1 MYLKQK
7 KADLDLTKFPST
19 PFVKVT
25 QEIKV
30 YWERHVVNN
39 VLKQLYHD
47 KKYTFNTR
55 LWGDLEFVQEG
66 LDLDITINRTI
77 TLKVEGLEIPIQLHL
92 WITKDVDIS
101 LKSYML
107 KNLPSCNLGAEFVLP
122 ERNYHIPL
130 GYTSK
135 TEKVFK
141 IQLHRIHQS
150 LVKIRK
156 ENNLVGEVRVTRTS
170 INQTVQGYLENGATV
185 RLVYSKSGIL
195 REKYVDD
202 ELVDLYKK
210 FGEVE
215 RPKVIRTSSKSSK
228 KNVDLSASPE
238 VKKASKVAKVSKPS
252 VSARTLK
259 TKKKLTEKRKGD

>member
-1 MYLKQK
+1 MKEK

-25 QEIKV
+25 QEIKN
-30 YWERHVVNN
+30 YWEKTVVNN

-47 KKYTFNTR
+47 KKYKFNTR
-55 LWGDLEFVQEG
+55 LWSDLEYVQDG
-66 LDLDITINRTI
+66 LDLDIKIDRTI
-77 TLKVEGLEIPIQLHL
+77 TLKVEGIEIPIQLHL

-101 LKSYML
+101 LKPYML

-130 GYTSK
+130 GYTRE
-135 TEKVFK
+135 TEKIFK

-156 ENNLVGEVRVTRTS
+156 ENGLVGEVRVTRTS
-170 INQTVQGYLENGATV
+170 MNQAVHGYLENGATV
-185 RLVYSKSGIL
+185 RLVYSQSGIL
-195 REKYVDD
+195 REKYINE

-210 FGEVE
+210 FGDVE
-215 RPKVIRTSSKSSK
+215 KPKVIRTCSSSK
-228 KNVDLSASPE
+228 K
-238 VKKASKVAKVSKPS
+238 KAEPKVAKTSQVK

-259 TKKKLTEKRKGD
+259 TKKKAETKGD

>member
-1 MYLKQK
+1 MREK

-25 QEIKV
+25 QEIKN
-30 YWERHVVNN
+30 YWEKTVVNN

-47 KKYTFNTR
+47 KKYKFNTR
-55 LWGDLEFVQEG
+55 LWSDLEFVQDG

-77 TLKVEGLEIPIQLHL
+77 TLKVEGIEIPIQLHL

-101 LKSYML
+101 LKPYGL

-130 GYTSK
+130 GYTREI
-135 TEKVFK
+135 EKIFK

-156 ENNLVGEVRVTRTS
+156 ENGLVGEVWVTRTS
-170 INQTVQGYLENGATV
+170 MNQTVHGYLERGATV
-185 RLVYSKSGIL
+185 RLVYSQSGIL
-195 REKYVDD
+195 REKYVND

-215 RPKVIRTSSKSSK
+215 KSKVIRTGSSSK
-228 KNVDLSASPE
+228 KKSLETAPNAI
-238 VKKASKVAKVSKPS
+238 KTSKPKVS
-252 VSARTLK
+252 ACTLK
-259 TKKKLTEKRKGD
+259 TKETRK

>member
-1 MYLKQK
+1 MKEK

-25 QEIKV
+25 QEIKN
-30 YWERHVVNN
+30 YWEKTVVNN

-47 KKYTFNTR
+47 KKYKFNTR
-55 LWGDLEFVQEG
+55 LWSDLEYVQDG
-66 LDLDITINRTI
+66 LDLDIKIDRTI
-77 TLKVEGLEIPIQLHL
+77 TLKVESIEIPIQLHL

-101 LKSYML
+101 LKPYSL
-107 KNLPSCNLGAEFVLP
+107 KNLPSCNLGAEFIFP

-130 GYTSK
+130 GYTRE
-135 TEKVFK
+135 TEKIFK

-170 INQTVQGYLENGATV
+170 MNQTIHGYLETGAIV
-185 RLVYSKSGIL
+185 RLVYSQSGIL
-195 REKYVDD
+195 REKYINE

-215 RPKVIRTSSKSSK
+215 KPKVIRTGSSSK
-228 KNVDLSASPE
+228 KKSVDTTP
-238 VKKASKVAKVSKPS
+238 KVAKTSTPKA
-252 VSARTLK
+252 SARTLK
-259 TKKKLTEKRKGD
+259 TKETRK

>member
-1 MYLKQK
+1 MKEK

-25 QEIKV
+25 QEIKD
-30 YWERHVVNN
+30 YWEKTVVNN

-47 KKYTFNTR
+47 KKYKFNTR
-55 LWGDLEFVQEG
+55 LWSDLEYVQDG
-66 LDLDITINRTI
+66 LDLDIKIDRTI
-77 TLKVEGLEIPIQLHL
+77 TLKVEGIEIPIQLHL

-130 GYTSK
+130 GYTRE
-135 TEKVFK
+135 TEKIFK

-156 ENNLVGEVRVTRTS
+156 ENGLVGEVRVTRTS
-170 INQTVQGYLENGATV
+170 MNQTVHGYLENGATV
-185 RLVYSKSGIL
+185 RLVYSQSGIL
-195 REKYVDD
+195 REKYIND

-215 RPKVIRTSSKSSK
+215 KPKVIRTGSSSSK
-228 KNVDLSASPE
+228 KGAKSGGVADTP
-238 VKKASKVAKVSKPS
+238 KVAKTSKPK

-259 TKKKLTEKRKGD
+259 TKKTTKTKGE

>member
-1 MYLKQK
+1 MREK

-25 QEIKV
+25 QEIKD
-30 YWERHVVNN
+30 YWEKTVVNN

-47 KKYTFNTR
+47 KKYKFNTR
-55 LWGDLEFVQEG
+55 LWSDLEYVQDG
-66 LDLDITINRTI
+66 LDLDIKIDRTI
-77 TLKVEGLEIPIQLHL
+77 TLKVEGIEIPIQLHL

-101 LKSYML
+101 LKPYML

-130 GYTSK
+130 GYTRE

-141 IQLHRIHQS
+141 IQLPRIHQS

-156 ENNLVGEVRVTRTS
+156 ENSLVGEVRVTRTS
-170 INQTVQGYLENGATV
+170 LNQTVHGYLENGATV
-185 RLVYSKSGIL
+185 RLVYSQSGIL
-195 REKYVDD
+195 REKYVND

-215 RPKVIRTSSKSSK
+215 KPKVIRTGSSSK
-228 KNVDLSASPE
+228 KKSVNTTP
-238 VKKASKVAKVSKPS
+238 KVAKTSTPK
-252 VSARTLK
+252 VSAHTLK
-259 TKKKLTEKRKGD
+259 IKETRK

>member
-1 MYLKQK
+1 MKEK

-25 QEIKV
+25 QEIKD
-30 YWERHVVNN
+30 YWEKTVVNN

-47 KKYTFNTR
+47 KKYKFNTR
-55 LWGDLEFVQEG
+55 LWSDLEYAQDG
-66 LDLDITINRTI
+66 LDLDIKIDRTI
-77 TLKVEGLEIPIQLHL
+77 TLKVEGIEIPIQLHL

-101 LKSYML
+101 LKPYML

-122 ERNYHIPL
+122 ERNYRIPL
-130 GYTSK
+130 AYTRE
-135 TEKVFK
+135 TEKIFK
-141 IQLHRIHQS
+141 IQLHRIHQN

-156 ENNLVGEVRVTRTS
+156 ENGLVGEVRVTRTS
-170 INQTVQGYLENGATV
+170 MNQTVHGYLENGATV
-185 RLVYSKSGIL
+185 RLVYSQSGIL
-195 REKYVDD
+195 REKYIND

-215 RPKVIRTSSKSSK
+215 KPKVIRTGSSSK
-228 KNVDLSASPE
+228 K
-238 VKKASKVAKVSKPS
+238 KAEPKVAKTSQAK

-259 TKKKLTEKRKGD
+259 TKKIAEETKGD

>member
-1 MYLKQK
+1 MKEK

-25 QEIKV
+25 QEIKN
-30 YWERHVVNN
+30 YWEKTVVNN

-47 KKYTFNTR
+47 KKYKFNTR
-55 LWGDLEFVQEG
+55 LWSDLEYVQDG
-66 LDLDITINRTI
+66 LDLDIKIDRTI
-77 TLKVEGLEIPIQLHL
+77 TLKVEGIEIPIQLHL

-101 LKSYML
+101 LKPYML

-130 GYTSK
+130 GYTRE
-135 TEKVFK
+135 TEKIFK

-156 ENNLVGEVRVTRTS
+156 ENGLVGEVRVTRTS
-170 INQTVQGYLENGATV
+170 MNQAVHGYLENGATV
-185 RLVYSKSGIL
+185 RLVYSQSGIL
-195 REKYVDD
+195 REKYVND

-215 RPKVIRTSSKSSK
+215 KPKVIRTGSSSK
-228 KNVDLSASPE
+228 KKSAE
-238 VKKASKVAKVSKPS
+238 VTPKVAKTSKPK

-259 TKKKLTEKRKGD
+259 TKETRK

>member
-1 MYLKQK
+1 MYLKEK
-7 KADLDLTKFPST
+7 KANLDLTKFPST

-25 QEIKV
+25 QEIKD
-30 YWERHVVNN
+30 YWEKQVVKN
-39 VLKQLYHD
+39 VLKQLYYD
-47 KKYTFNTR
+47 KKYKFNNR
-55 LWGDLEFVQEG
+55 LWGDLEYVQEG

-92 WITKDVDIS
+92 WMTKDVDIQ
-101 LKSYML
+101 LKPYML

-130 GYTSK
+130 GYTSE
-135 TEKVFK
+135 TEKIFK

-156 ENNLVGEVRVTRTS
+156 ENGLVGEVRVTRTS
-170 INQTVQGYLENGATV
+170 MNQTVQGYLENGATV
-185 RLVYSKSGIL
+185 RLVYSQSGIL
-195 REKYVDD
+195 REKYIDD

-215 RPKVIRTSSKSSK
+215 KPKVIRTGSKSK
-228 KNVDLSASPE
+228 KNVKPEEVAE
-238 VKKASKVAKVSKPS
+238 VKPKVAKTSKPK

-259 TKKKLTEKRKGD
+259 TKKTMKTKGE

>member
-1 MYLKQK
+1 MKEK
-7 KADLDLTKFPST
+7 KADLDLTKLPST

-25 QEIKV
+25 QEIKN
-30 YWERHVVNN
+30 YWEKNVVNN

-47 KKYTFNTR
+47 KKYKFNTR
-55 LWGDLEFVQEG
+55 LWGDLEYVQEG
-66 LDLDITINRTI
+66 LDLDIKIDRTI
-77 TLKVEGLEIPIQLHL
+77 TLKVEGIEIPIQLHL

-101 LKSYML
+101 LKPYML

-130 GYTSK
+130 GYTRE
-135 TEKVFK
+135 TEKIFK

-156 ENNLVGEVRVTRTS
+156 ENGLVGKVRVTRTS
-170 INQTVQGYLENGATV
+170 MNQTVHGYLENGATV
-185 RLVYSKSGIL
+185 RLVYSQSGIL
-195 REKYVDD
+195 REKYVND

-210 FGEVE
+210 FGDIEK
-215 RPKVIRTSSKSSK
+215 PKVIRTGSSSK
-228 KNVDLSASPE
+228 KKNVE
-238 VKKASKVAKVSKPS
+238 VASKVAKTSKPK

-259 TKKKLTEKRKGD
+259 TKETRK

>member
-1 MYLKQK
+1 MREK

-25 QEIKV
+25 QEIKN
-30 YWERHVVNN
+30 YWEKTVVNN

-47 KKYTFNTR
+47 KKYKFNTR
-55 LWGDLEFVQEG
+55 LWSDLEFVQDG
-66 LDLDITINRTI
+66 LDLDITINCTI
-77 TLKVEGLEIPIQLHL
+77 TLKVEGIEIPIQLHL

-101 LKSYML
+101 LKPYGL

-130 GYTSK
+130 GYTRE
-135 TEKVFK
+135 TEKIFK

-156 ENNLVGEVRVTRTS
+156 ENGLVGEVWVTRTS
-170 INQTVQGYLENGATV
+170 MNQTVHGYLESGATV
-185 RLVYSKSGIL
+185 RLVYSQSGIL
-195 REKYVDD
+195 REKYVND

-215 RPKVIRTSSKSSK
+215 KPKVIRTGSSSK
-228 KNVDLSASPE
+228 KKSLETAPNAI
-238 VKKASKVAKVSKPS
+238 KTSKPKVS
-252 VSARTLK
+252 ACTLK
-259 TKKKLTEKRKGD
+259 TKETRK

>member
-1 MYLKQK
+1 MKDQ

-25 QEIKV
+25 QEIKD
-30 YWERHVVNN
+30 YWESQVVNN

-47 KKYTFNTR
+47 KKYKFNTR
-55 LWGDLEFVQEG
+55 LWGDLEYVQEG

-92 WITKDVDIS
+92 WMTKDVDIQ
-101 LKSYML
+101 LKPYML
-107 KNLPSCNLGAEFVLP
+107 KNLPLCNLGAEFVLP

-156 ENNLVGEVRVTRTS
+156 ENGLVGEVRVTRTS
-170 INQTVQGYLENGATV
+170 MNQTVHGYLETGATV
-185 RLVYSKSGIL
+185 RLVYSQSGIL
-195 REKYVDD
+195 REKYIND

-210 FGEVE
+210 FGDVE
-215 RPKVIRTSSKSSK
+215 KPKVIRTGSSSK
-228 KNVDLSASPE
+228 KSAKSE
-238 VKKASKVAKVSKPS
+238 EDVETSKIAKTSKAR

-259 TKKKLTEKRKGD
+259 TKKTMKTKGE

>member
-1 MYLKQK
+1 MKEK

-25 QEIKV
+25 QEIKN
-30 YWERHVVNN
+30 YWEKTVVNN
-39 VLKQLYHD
+39 ILKQLYHD
-47 KKYTFNTR
+47 KKYKFNTR
-55 LWGDLEFVQEG
+55 LWSDLEFVQDG
-66 LDLDITINRTI
+66 LDLDIKIDRTI
-77 TLKVEGLEIPIQLHL
+77 TLKVEGIEIPIQLHL

-101 LKSYML
+101 LKPYML

-130 GYTSK
+130 GYIRE
-135 TEKVFK
+135 TEKIFK

-156 ENNLVGEVRVTRTS
+156 ENGLVGEVWVTRTS
-170 INQTVQGYLENGATV
+170 MNQTVHGYLESGATV
-185 RLVYSKSGIL
+185 RLVYSQSGIL
-195 REKYVDD
+195 REKYVND

-215 RPKVIRTSSKSSK
+215 KPKVIRTGSSSK
-228 KNVDLSASPE
+228 KKSLETAPNAI
-238 VKKASKVAKVSKPS
+238 KTSKPKVS
-252 VSARTLK
+252 ACTLK
-259 TKKKLTEKRKGD
+259 TKETRK

>member
-1 MYLKQK
+1 MKEK
-7 KADLDLTKFPST
+7 KADLGLTKFPST

-25 QEIKV
+25 QEIKE
-30 YWERHVVNN
+30 YWEKQVVNN

-47 KKYTFNTR
+47 KKYKFNTR
-55 LWGDLEFVQEG
+55 LWGDLEYVQEG

-92 WITKDVDIS
+92 WLTKDVDIK
-101 LKSYML
+101 LKPYML

-130 GYTSK
+130 GYTRE
-135 TEKVFK
+135 TEKIFK

-156 ENNLVGEVRVTRTS
+156 ENNLIGEVRVTRTS
-170 INQTVQGYLENGATV
+170 MNQTVNGYLQNGATV
-185 RLVYSKSGIL
+185 RLVYSQLGVL
-195 REKYVDD
+195 REKYIDD
-202 ELVDLYKK
+202 ELVDVYKK

-215 RPKVIRTSSKSSK
+215 KPKVIRTGSSLKKSSTE
-228 KNVDLSASPE
+228 NGTP
-238 VKKASKVAKVSKPS
+238 KVAKTSKAK

-259 TKKKLTEKRKGD
+259 TKKKVETKGD

>member
-1 MYLKQK
+1 MKEK
-7 KADLDLTKFPST
+7 KADLDLTKFPSS

-25 QEIKV
+25 QEIKD
-30 YWERHVVNN
+30 YWEKQVVNN

-47 KKYTFNTR
+47 KKYKFNTR
-55 LWGDLEFVQEG
+55 LWGDLEYVQEG
-66 LDLDITINRTI
+66 LDLDIKIDRTI
-77 TLKVEGLEIPIQLHL
+77 TLKVEGIEIPIQLHL
-92 WITKDVDIS
+92 WITKDVDIQ
-101 LKSYML
+101 LKPYML

-130 GYTSK
+130 GYTRE

-156 ENNLVGEVRVTRTS
+156 ENSLVGEVRVTRTS
-170 INQTVQGYLENGATV
+170 LNQTVHGYLENGATV
-185 RLVYSKSGIL
+185 RLVYSQSGIL
-195 REKYVDD
+195 REKYVND

-210 FGEVE
+210 FGDVE
-215 RPKVIRTSSKSSK
+215 KPKIIRTGSSSK
-228 KNVDLSASPE
+228 KKKSAEATP
-238 VKKASKVAKVSKPS
+238 KVAKTSTPK

-259 TKKKLTEKRKGD
+259 TKETRK

>member
-1 MYLKQK
+1 MREK

-25 QEIKV
+25 QEIKN
-30 YWERHVVNN
+30 YWEKTVVNN

-47 KKYTFNTR
+47 KKYKFNTR
-55 LWGDLEFVQEG
+55 LWSDLEFVQDG

-77 TLKVEGLEIPIQLHL
+77 TLKVEGIEIPIQLHL

-101 LKSYML
+101 LKPYGL

-130 GYTSK
+130 GYTRE
-135 TEKVFK
+135 TEKIFK

-156 ENNLVGEVRVTRTS
+156 ENGLVGEVWVTRTS
-170 INQTVQGYLENGATV
+170 MNQTVHGYLESGATV
-185 RLVYSKSGIL
+185 RLVYSQSGIL
-195 REKYVDD
+195 REKYVND

-215 RPKVIRTSSKSSK
+215 KPKVIRTGSSSK
-228 KNVDLSASPE
+228 KKSLETAPNAI
-238 VKKASKVAKVSKPS
+238 KTSKPKVS
-252 VSARTLK
+252 ACTLK
-259 TKKKLTEKRKGD
+259 TKETRK

>member
-1 MYLKQK
+1 MFLKEK

-25 QEIKV
+25 QEIKD
-30 YWERHVVNN
+30 YWGKTVVNN

-47 KKYTFNTR
+47 KKYKFNTR
-55 LWGDLEFVQEG
+55 LWSDLEYVQDG
-66 LDLDITINRTI
+66 LDLDIKIDRTI
-77 TLKVEGLEIPIQLHL
+77 TLKVEGIEIPIQLHL

-101 LKSYML
+101 LKPYML

-130 GYTSK
+130 GYTRE
-135 TEKVFK
+135 TEKIFK

-156 ENNLVGEVRVTRTS
+156 ENGLVGEVRVTRTS
-170 INQTVQGYLENGATV
+170 MNQTVHGYLENGATV
-185 RLVYSKSGIL
+185 RFVYSQSGIL
-195 REKYVDD
+195 REKYVND

-215 RPKVIRTSSKSSK
+215 KPKVIRTGSSSK
-228 KNVDLSASPE
+228 KKSLETAPNA
-238 VKKASKVAKVSKPS
+238 VKTSKPKVS
-252 VSARTLK
+252 ACTLK
-259 TKKKLTEKRKGD
+259 TKETRK

>member
-1 MYLKQK
+1 MKEK

-25 QEIKV
+25 QEIKN
-30 YWERHVVNN
+30 YWEKNVVNN

-47 KKYTFNTR
+47 KKYKFNTR
-55 LWGDLEFVQEG
+55 LWGDLEYVQEG
-66 LDLDITINRTI
+66 LDLDIEINRTI
-77 TLKVEGLEIPIQLHL
+77 TLKVEGIEIPIQLHL

-101 LKSYML
+101 LKPYML

-156 ENNLVGEVRVTRTS
+156 ENGLVGEVRVTRTS
-170 INQTVQGYLENGATV
+170 MNQTVHGYLENGATV
-185 RLVYSKSGIL
+185 RLVYSQSGIL
-195 REKYVDD
+195 REKYIDD

-215 RPKVIRTSSKSSK
+215 KPKVIRTGSSSK
-228 KNVDLSASPE
+228 KKSLETAPKA
-238 VKKASKVAKVSKPS
+238 VKTSKPKI
-252 VSARTLK
+252 SACTLK
-259 TKKKLTEKRKGD
+259 TKETRK

>member
-1 MYLKQK
+1 MKEK
-7 KADLDLTKFPST
+7 KADLDLTKLPST

-25 QEIKV
+25 QEIKN
-30 YWERHVVNN
+30 YWEKNVVNN

-47 KKYTFNTR
+47 KKYKFNTR
-55 LWGDLEFVQEG
+55 LWGDLEYVQDG
-66 LDLDITINRTI
+66 LDLDIRIDRTI
-77 TLKVEGLEIPIQLHL
+77 TLKVEGIEIPIQLHL

-101 LKSYML
+101 LKSYMM

-130 GYTSK
+130 GYTRE

-170 INQTVQGYLENGATV
+170 MNQTVHGYLEDGATV
-185 RLVYSKSGIL
+185 RLVYSQSGVL
-195 REKYVDD
+195 REKYIND

-210 FGEVE
+210 FGDVE
-215 RPKVIRTSSKSSK
+215 KPKVIRTSSSSK
-228 KNVDLSASPE
+228 KSTKLEEEVDTP
-238 VKKASKVAKVSKPS
+238 KVAMTSKAR

-259 TKKKLTEKRKGD
+259 TKKTMKTKGE

>member
-1 MYLKQK
+1 MKEK

-25 QEIKV
+25 QEIKN
-30 YWERHVVNN
+30 YWEKTVVNN

-47 KKYTFNTR
+47 KKYKFNTR
-55 LWGDLEFVQEG
+55 LWSDLEYVQDG
-66 LDLDITINRTI
+66 LDLDIKIDRTI
-77 TLKVEGLEIPIQLHL
+77 TLKVEGIEIPIQLHL

-101 LKSYML
+101 LKPYML

-130 GYTSK
+130 GYTRE
-135 TEKVFK
+135 TEKIFK

-170 INQTVQGYLENGATV
+170 MNQTVHGYLENGATV
-185 RLVYSKSGIL
+185 RLVYSQSGIL
-195 REKYVDD
+195 REKYVND

-210 FGEVE
+210 FGDVE
-215 RPKVIRTSSKSSK
+215 KPKIIRTGSSSK
-228 KNVDLSASPE
+228 KKSLETSPNAI
-238 VKKASKVAKVSKPS
+238 KTSKPKVS
-252 VSARTLK
+252 ACTLK
-259 TKKKLTEKRKGD
+259 TKETRK

>member
-1 MYLKQK
+1 MKEK

-25 QEIKV
+25 QEIKD
-30 YWERHVVNN
+30 YWEKTVVNN

-47 KKYTFNTR
+47 KKYKFNTR
-55 LWGDLEFVQEG
+55 LWSDLEYVQDG
-66 LDLDITINRTI
+66 LDLDIKIDRTI
-77 TLKVEGLEIPIQLHL
+77 TLKVEGIEIPIQLHL

-101 LKSYML
+101 LKPYML

-130 GYTSK
+130 GYTRE
-135 TEKVFK
+135 TEKIFK

-156 ENNLVGEVRVTRTS
+156 ENGLVGEVRVTRTS
-170 INQTVQGYLENGATV
+170 MNQTVHGYLENGATV
-185 RLVYSKSGIL
+185 RLVYSQSGIL
-195 REKYVDD
+195 REKYVND

-210 FGEVE
+210 FGDVE
-215 RPKVIRTSSKSSK
+215 KPKIIRTGSSSK
-228 KNVDLSASPE
+228 KKSLETAPNAI
-238 VKKASKVAKVSKPS
+238 KTSKPKVS
-252 VSARTLK
+252 ACTLK
-259 TKKKLTEKRKGD
+259 TKETRK

>member
-1 MYLKQK
+1 MKEK
-7 KADLDLTKFPST
+7 KADLGLTKFPST

-25 QEIKV
+25 QEIKE
-30 YWERHVVNN
+30 YWEKQVVNN

-47 KKYTFNTR
+47 KKYKFNTR
-55 LWGDLEFVQEG
+55 LWGDLEYVQEG

-92 WITKDVDIS
+92 WLTKDVDIQ
-101 LKSYML
+101 LKPYML

-170 INQTVQGYLENGATV
+170 MNQTVHGYLENGATV
-185 RLVYSKSGIL
+185 RLVYSQSGIL
-195 REKYVDD
+195 REKYVND

-210 FGEVE
+210 FGDIEK
-215 RPKVIRTSSKSSK
+215 PKVIRTGSSSK
-228 KNVDLSASPE
+228 KKNVE
-238 VKKASKVAKVSKPS
+238 VASKVAKTSKPK

-259 TKKKLTEKRKGD
+259 TKETRK